1 MAPAGVVI
9 LLPMSEQ
16 EQGAAPGVLSELDG
30 SGILRLTL
38 NRPEQ
43 RNALTGELAT
53 ELRAR
58 IAEAGPKGARAV
70 VVTGSGSA
78 FCAGADLGGLTAG
91 ARNTADRRQILAGY
105 YRAFLDLRELPIP
118 TIAAVNGPAI
128 GAGFNL
134 ALVCDLR
141 ILAES
146 ARLAAPFLRLG
157 IHPGGGCTWML
168 TRACGSA
175 AAREIILLG
184 DPLDSHRAQQL
195 GLASQVVPDREL
207 AARANEVA
215 ARIASLPSRV
225 VRDVKSALALAED
238 GASFNS
244 LLAIES
250 LAQAESMGT
259 EDAREGWA
267 AFRERRAPQF
277 RDL

>member
-1 MAPAGVVI
+1 VAGGGTVI
-9 LLPMSEQ
+9 LLAMSEQ
-16 EQGAAPGVLSELDG
+16 EHGSTPGVLSELDE
-30 SGILRLTL
+30 SGILLLTL

-43 RNALTGELAT
+43 RNALTGELAK

-58 IAEAGPKGARAV
+58 IAEAQPRGARVV

-78 FCAGADLGGLTAG
+78 FCAGADLGALTAG
-91 ARNTADRRQILAGY
+91 ARSAAERRQLLVDY
-105 YRAFLDLRELPIP
+105 YRAFLDLRDLPIP

-134 ALVCDLR
+134 ALACDLR
-141 ILAES
+141 ILAEK
-146 ARLAAPFLRLG
+146 ARMAAPFLRLG

-175 AAREIILLG
+175 AAREILLLG
-184 DPLDSHRAQQL
+184 EPVESHRAQQL
-195 GLASQVVPDREL
+195 GLAAQVVPDPEL
-207 AARANEVA
+207 TARAHEVA
-215 ARIASLPSRV
+215 LHIASLPSRV
-225 VRDVKSALALAED
+225 VRDLKAALGLAED
-238 GASFNS
+238 GASFDA
-244 LLAIES
+244 LLAVES

-267 AFRERRAPQF
+267 AFRERRPPRF